1 MMFCFPFLDLH
12 FLCLFQ
18 ENFSQFQFVLAQI
31 YPVERSWYYLF
42 DFLYRLLTVK
52 NQSFHSGDTLLGSD
66 HFKLFKTVLYFA
78 VYSQC

>member
-1 MMFCFPFLDLH
+1 MMFCFPFLALY
-12 FLCLFQ
+12 FLSLFQ

-31 YPVERSWYYLF
+31 YSVERSWYYLF

-52 NQSFHSGDTLLGSD
+52 NQSFYLGDTLLGSD
-66 HFKLFKTVLYFA
+66 HSIFFKTLLYFA